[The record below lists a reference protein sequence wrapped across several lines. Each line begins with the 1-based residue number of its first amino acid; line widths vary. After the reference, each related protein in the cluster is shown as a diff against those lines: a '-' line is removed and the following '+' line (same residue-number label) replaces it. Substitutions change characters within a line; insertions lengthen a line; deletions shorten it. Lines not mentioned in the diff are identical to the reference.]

1 MPPSNSLSIRNI
13 RLNIQS
19 YLIIRKLDFQ
29 SKSWIVPKIFNQ
41 NRAQTRFA
49 HFGCAEDR
57 RHLGNAQINLAFRS
71 VCTLWLK
78 PKIGCTSEMLK

>member
-29 SKSWIVPKIFNQ
+29 SKSWIASKIFNQ

-49 HFGCAEDR
+49 HFG
-57 RHLGNAQINLAFRS
+57 
-71 VCTLWLK
+71 
-78 PKIGCTSEMLK
+78 

>member
-41 NRAQTRFA
+41 NRAQTQFA
-49 HFGCAEDR
+49 HFG
-57 RHLGNAQINLAFRS
+57 
-71 VCTLWLK
+71 
-78 PKIGCTSEMLK
+78 